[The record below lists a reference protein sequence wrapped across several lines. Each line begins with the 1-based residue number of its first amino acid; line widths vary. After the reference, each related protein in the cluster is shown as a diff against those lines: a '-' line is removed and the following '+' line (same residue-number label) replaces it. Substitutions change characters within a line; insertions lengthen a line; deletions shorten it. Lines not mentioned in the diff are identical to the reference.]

1 MTGVSKFHYRAAR
14 PDGSIIETDI
24 EGETERHI
32 RTQLENQG
40 LLILDLNGP
49 GTQALPKF
57 TSRNRS
63 LSLREFLIFN
73 QEFLALVKAG
83 LPMLR
88 CFDLLAER
96 ATQPGFAQ
104 TLQGVRERIRGGA
117 AISEAMAQYP
127 SYFPELYQASIQS
140 GEQAGNLP
148 EVMSRY
154 IAYLKLLIGVRE
166 KVLRALAY
174 PAFLVVFGFGVVG
187 FLLMYVLPSFSDVYS
202 ESRVELPWATQML
215 LNFVNSAGT
224 WLPLAGFLFVAGS
237 LTFVWWRRTPSG
249 RRQLHRLMLG
259 LPILGD
265 VILKNQ
271 AIRLTRTLA
280 TILAG
285 GIPLLTAL
293 QITGKAM
300 TNVVVAEGIQA
311 AVTQVREGRSLS
323 DALKRQGFLPRMT
336 VEMIEVG
343 ETTGSLE
350 TMLLEVAEFHEGELD
365 LNLSRLTTWIE
376 PLLLV
381 LMGVLVGGIVII
393 MYLPIFELAG
403 TA

>member
-1 MTGVSKFHYRAAR
+1 MSRFHYRAAR
-14 PDGSIIETDI
+14 PDGTVIETDV
-24 EGETERHI
+24 EGETERDI
-32 RTQLENQG
+32 RGQLESQG
-40 LLILDLNGP
+40 LLILDLSGSEIR
-49 GTQALPKF
+49 TL
-57 TSRNRS
+57 SRFSTARQKG

-96 ATQPGFAQ
+96 STHASFHQA
-104 TLQGVRERIRGGA
+104 LHGVRESIRGGA
-117 AISEAMAQYP
+117 AISEAMAHYNHL
-127 SYFPELYQASIQS
+127 FPELYQASIRS

-148 EVMSRY
+148 EVLSRY

-187 FLLMYVLPSFSDVYS
+187 FLLAYVLPSFSDVYS

-215 LNFVNSAGT
+215 LNFIGSVST
-224 WLPLAGFLFVAGS
+224 WLPILLVGLILGIGTFL
-237 LTFVWWRRTPSG
+237 WWRTTPAG
-249 RRQLHRLMLG
+249 KWQLDQLMLG
-259 LPILGD
+259 LPLLGD
-265 VILKNQ
+265 IILKNQ
-271 AIRLTRTLA
+271 AIRLTRTLS

-300 TNVVVAEGIQA
+300 TNLVLARGIQSA
-311 AVTQVREGRSLS
+311 IVEVREGNSLS
-323 DALKRQGFLPRMT
+323 SALKRGGFLPRMT

-365 LNLSRLTTWIE
+365 LQLSRLTTWIE

-381 LMGVLVGGIVII
+381 LMGILVGGIVII
-393 MYLPIFELAG
+393 MYLPIFQLAG
-403 TA
+403 TT

>member
-1 MTGVSKFHYRAAR
+1 MSRFHYKAAR
-14 PDGSIIETDI
+14 ADGTIIENDI
-24 EGETERHI
+24 EGETERGI
-32 RTQLENQG
+32 RAQLEGQG
-40 LLILDLNGP
+40 LLILNLSGSEIR
-49 GTQALPKF
+49 ALPRF
-57 TSRNRS
+57 STSRKRG

-96 ATQPGFAQ
+96 STQVVFHQA
-104 TLQGVRERIRGGA
+104 LQGVRESIRGGA
-117 AISEAMAQYP
+117 AISEAMAQHTHF
-127 SYFPELYQASIQS
+127 FPELYQASVRS

-148 EVMSRY
+148 EVLSRY
-154 IAYLKLLIGVRE
+154 ISYLKLLIGVRE

-187 FLLMYVLPSFSDVYS
+187 FLLAYVLPSFSDVYS

-215 LNFVNSAGT
+215 LNFINSAST
-224 WLPLAGFLFVAGS
+224 WLPILLVGLAVSIG
-237 LTFVWWRRTPSG
+237 TFAWWRTTPSG
-249 RRQLHRLMLG
+249 KWKLDQIMLQVP
-259 LPILGD
+259 LLGD
-265 VILKNQ
+265 IILKNQ

-300 TNVVVAEGIQA
+300 TNMVLAHGIQSA
-311 AVTQVREGRSLS
+311 IAQVREGNSLS
-323 DALKRQGFLPRMT
+323 NALKRGGFLPRMT

-365 LNLSRLTTWIE
+365 LQLSRLTTWIE

-381 LMGVLVGGIVII
+381 LMGILVGGIVII
-393 MYLPIFELAG
+393 MYLPIFQLAG
-403 TA
+403 TT

>member
-1 MTGVSKFHYRAAR
+1 MSKFHYKAAR
-14 PDGSIIETDI
+14 PDGTIIETDV
-24 EGETERHI
+24 EGESERSI
-32 RTQLENQG
+32 RTQLESQG
-40 LLILDLNGP
+40 LLLLDLRGS
-49 GTQALPKF
+49 GTHSLPILSLRK
-57 TSRNRS
+57 SG

-96 ATQPGFAQ
+96 TTQTAFHQA
-104 TLQGVRERIRGGA
+104 LQSVREGIRGGS
-117 AISEAMAQYP
+117 AISEAMSRYP
-127 SYFPELYQASIQS
+127 NFFPELYQASVRS

-148 EVMSRY
+148 EVLSRY
-154 IAYLKLLIGVRE
+154 IGYLKLLIGVRE
-166 KVLRALAY
+166 KVLKALAY

-187 FLLMYVLPSFSDVYS
+187 FLLAYVLPSFSDVYS
-202 ESRVELPWATQML
+202 ESHVELPWATQAL
-215 LNFVNSAGT
+215 LNFINSAHT
-224 WLPLAGFLFVAGS
+224 WLPLVVVVLVLGGGIFL
-237 LTFVWWRRTPSG
+237 WWRQTPSG
-249 RRQLHRLMLG
+249 KWHIDQLMLK
-259 LPILGD
+259 LPLLGD
-265 VILKNQ
+265 VVLKNQ

-293 QITGKAM
+293 QITAKAM
-300 TNVVVAEGIQA
+300 TNMVLSEGIKSA
-311 AVTQVREGRSLS
+311 IIQVRDGNSLS
-323 DALKRQGFLPRMT
+323 HALKSEGFLPRMT

-365 LNLSRLTTWIE
+365 LQLSRLTTWIE
-376 PLLLV
+376 PLLL
-381 LMGVLVGGIVII
+381 LFMGVLVGGIVII
-393 MYLPIFELAG
+393 MYLPIFQLAG

>member
-1 MTGVSKFHYRAAR
+1 VTGVSKFHYRAAR
-14 PDGSIIETDI
+14 SDGSIIETDI

-96 ATQPGFAQ
+96 STQPGFTQA
-104 TLQGVRERIRGGA
+104 LQGVRERIRGGA

-127 SYFPELYQASIQS
+127 SYFSELFQASIRS

-148 EVMSRY
+148 EVLSRY

-224 WLPLAGFLFVAGS
+224 WLPLGGFLLVGGS
-237 LTFVWWRRTPSG
+237 LAFVWWRRTPSG

-259 LPILGD
+259 LPLLGD

-300 TNVVVAEGIQA
+300 TNMVVADGIQA

-381 LMGVLVGGIVII
+381 LMGILVGGIVII

>member
-1 MTGVSKFHYRAAR
+1 MSRFHYKAAR
-14 PDGSIIETDI
+14 ADGTIIENDI
-24 EGETERHI
+24 EGETERGI
-32 RTQLENQG
+32 RTQLEGQG
-40 LLILDLNGP
+40 LLILNLSGSEIR
-49 GTQALPKF
+49 ALPRF
-57 TSRNRS
+57 STSRKRG

-96 ATQPGFAQ
+96 STQVVFHQA
-104 TLQGVRERIRGGA
+104 LQGVRESIRGGA
-117 AISEAMAQYP
+117 AISEAMAQHTHF
-127 SYFPELYQASIQS
+127 FPELYQASVRS

-148 EVMSRY
+148 EVLSRY
-154 IAYLKLLIGVRE
+154 ISYLKLLIGVRE

-187 FLLMYVLPSFSDVYS
+187 FLLAYVLPSFSDVYS

-215 LNFVNSAGT
+215 LNFINSAST
-224 WLPLAGFLFVAGS
+224 WLPILLVGLAVSIG
-237 LTFVWWRRTPSG
+237 TFAWWRTTPSG
-249 RRQLHRLMLG
+249 KWKLDQIMLQVP
-259 LPILGD
+259 LLGD
-265 VILKNQ
+265 IILKNQ

-300 TNVVVAEGIQA
+300 TNMVLAHGIQSA
-311 AVTQVREGRSLS
+311 IAQVREGNSLS
-323 DALKRQGFLPRMT
+323 NALKRGGFLPRMT

-365 LNLSRLTTWIE
+365 LQLSRLTTWIE

-381 LMGVLVGGIVII
+381 LMGILVGGIVII
-393 MYLPIFELAG
+393 MYLPIFQLAG
-403 TA
+403 TT